1 MKYQIKEVKKKSHL
15 KSNKKEY
22 LGINLSK
29 EVKDLCFKNY
39 KALMKESEGDTKKW
53 KDIPCSW
60 T

>member
-29 EVKDLCFKNY
+29 EVKALFTENY
-39 KALMKESEGDTKKW
+39 KTSLRVIN
-53 KDIPCSW
+53 KDLNK
-60 T
+60 